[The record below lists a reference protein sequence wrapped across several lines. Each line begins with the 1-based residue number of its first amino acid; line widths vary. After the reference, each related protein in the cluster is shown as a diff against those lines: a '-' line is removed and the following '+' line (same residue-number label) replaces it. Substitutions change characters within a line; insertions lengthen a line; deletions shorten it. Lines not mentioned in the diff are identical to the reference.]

1 MKPMMKPT
9 INVNSLKLLINIS
22 NNKPHTI
29 FLRLY
34 LNFGLGIYV
43 YKLNIRKKCWLIGI
57 CQYFFKKLF
66 LFIGCFH
73 AS

>member
-34 LNFGLGIYV
+34 LNCGLGIYV
-43 YKLNIRKKCWLIGI
+43 YKLNIRKNVGLLVFVNIFLKN
-57 CQYFFKKLF
+57 FFSL
-66 LFIGCFH
+66 
-73 AS
+73 